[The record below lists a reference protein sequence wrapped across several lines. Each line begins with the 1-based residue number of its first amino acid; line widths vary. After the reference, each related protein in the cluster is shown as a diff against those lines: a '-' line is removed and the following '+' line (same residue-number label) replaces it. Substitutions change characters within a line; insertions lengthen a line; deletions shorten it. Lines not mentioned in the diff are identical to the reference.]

1 MAELKTKEN
10 DASVEKFLSN
20 LDDSKKK
27 DTEEVLKIMSKA
39 TSEEPKMWGSSIIGF
54 GKEKLKYASGRE
66 LEWFKIGL
74 SPRKANITLY
84 GLMKAVLNE
93 PKILEKLGKQTTG
106 KGCIYIKR
114 LSDINLEVLVGLINK
129 SVNIEN
135 RHQVL

>member
-1 MAELKTKEN
+1 MAELKTKKN
-10 DASVEKFLSN
+10 DASVEKFLN
-20 LDDSKKK
+20 TVDEAKKTDSKKII
-27 DTEEVLKIMSKA
+27 EMMSKA
-39 TSEEPKMWGSSIIGF
+39 TNDEPTMWGASIIGF
-54 GKEKLKYASGRE
+54 GHENLKYASGRE

-93 PKILEKLGKQTTG
+93 PELLEKLGKTTTG

-114 LSDINLEVLVGLINK
+114 LSDINLEVLEELIKK

-135 RHQVL
+135 RHEVL